1 MAFVMTTSLARRTP
15 VWRWLL
21 VGYLL
26 ALHLLVVILIVK
38 TDFIPRVQVRLGL
51 MALPNL
57 HLQNMLR
64 YHLRMDGLV
73 PDGGVI
79 FLGDSITQ
87 ALATAAVVPYAT
99 NYGIGMETTADVLNV
114 IPLYKSL
121 TRAHA
126 IVLTIGINDFV
137 LGRTEGLHDR
147 YRQVLAALPMEP
159 SLVWCAV
166 MPAMREDIRLSAIRD
181 ANRTIQDL
189 CRTRPRCMFLD
200 TGSMFVD
207 SEGRIIPEYFLPDG
221 VHLSAI
227 GYRRWIAALRQA
239 LDEIS
244 TSRLAEPL
252 QPLQS
257 HASPAM
263 LP

>member
-1 MAFVMTTSLARRTP
+1 MTTGTAPWSK
-15 VWRWLL
+15 VWKWAA
-21 VGYLL
+21 VGYIL
-26 ALHLLVVILIVK
+26 ALHFFVIVLVVK

-51 MALPNL
+51 LEFPNL

-64 YHLRMDGLV
+64 YHLGMDDLV

-87 ALATAAVVPYAT
+87 ALATAAVAPYAT
-99 NYGIGMETTADVLNV
+99 NYGIGMETTADLLNA

-121 TRAHA
+121 IRANA
-126 IVLTIGINDFV
+126 IVLTIGINDFAQ
-137 LGRTEGLHDR
+137 GRTEGLHDR
-147 YRQVLAALPMEP
+147 YRQILAALPSGP

-166 MPAMREDIRLSAIRD
+166 MPAMREDILPAAIRD

-200 TGSMFVD
+200 TWSLFAD
-207 SEGRIIPEYFLPDG
+207 SEGRIIPEYFLQDG
-221 VHLSAI
+221 VHLSTN

-239 LDEIS
+239 LQEIP
-244 TSRLAEPL
+244 TNRPAEPI
-252 QPLQS
+252 QPLQRQGP
-257 HASPAM
+257 PAM

>member
-1 MAFVMTTSLARRTP
+1 MAAIMTTGPARGKRVWKWLA
-15 VWRWLL
+15 L
-21 VGYLL
+21 GYIL
-26 ALHLLVVILIVK
+26 ALHLLVIILIAK

-51 MALPNL
+51 MEIPNL

-64 YHLRMDGLV
+64 YHFQMDDLV

-99 NYGIGMETTADVLNV
+99 NYGIGMETTADLMNA
-114 IPLYKSL
+114 IPLYESL

-147 YRQVLAALPMEP
+147 YRQILAALPSGP

-166 MPAMREDIRLSAIRD
+166 MPAMRADIRPSAIRE

-200 TGSMFVD
+200 TWSMFVD
-207 SEGRIIPEYFLPDG
+207 SEGRIIPKYFLPDG
-221 VHLSAI
+221 VHLSAN

-244 TSRLAEPL
+244 TSRLAEPI